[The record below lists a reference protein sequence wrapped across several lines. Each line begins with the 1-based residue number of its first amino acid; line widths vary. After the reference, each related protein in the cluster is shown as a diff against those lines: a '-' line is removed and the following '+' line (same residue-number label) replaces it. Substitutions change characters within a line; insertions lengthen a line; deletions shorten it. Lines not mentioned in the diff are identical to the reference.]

1 MPNPVRLI
9 KHEAVAN
16 TGSFEVRFADGRRSV
31 YFYFDDLPSRRLRPE
46 QMVREQALDLAM
58 MFTRIMRGV
67 IEGWPKGKGPL
78 A

>member
-1 MPNPVRLI
+1 
-9 KHEAVAN
+9 
-16 TGSFEVRFADGRRSV
+16 
-31 YFYFDDLPSRRLRPE
+31 
-46 QMVREQALDLAM
+46 MVREQALDLAM